1 MGLTWGVFP
10 FSTEFLIDLLYVA
23 DYPLKILMS
32 MSPSAL
38 FYCLTQIASTAKG
51 SRSAKA
57 VLRKLLDISEG
68 PNNEA
73 LRETVRRRLICNS

>member
-68 PNNEA
+68 DSNNEA
-73 LRETVRRRLICNS
+73 LRETVRRRLI